1 MKLQGKVAI
10 VTGAAQGI
18 GEAYA
23 HALAGEGAAVV
34 VADINVAKGKS
45 VADSINRAGTGG
57 KATCLKLDV
66 ADEKSCAE
74 LVAQAEQLYGGV
86 DILVNNAA
94 IYHSMRMDTLMN
106 VPLDYYNRFMAVN
119 LTGQMLMTRAAVP
132 AMRKR
137 GKGKIV
143 FQASAVAYSAS
154 STPYAI
160 AKLGIVGMMR
170 GFAFQL
176 GKHNINVNGIAP
188 GPIDTEATMVTVPKH
203 FIDHLLESQPL
214 RRMGHPSDLVGALV
228 YLCSSESDYVT
239 GLMMVVDGGNTV
251 SRL

>member
-1 MKLQGKVAI
+1 MKLKGKVAI

-23 HALAGEGAAVV
+23 QALAGEGADVV
-34 VADINVAKGKS
+34 VADINEEKGKA
-45 VADSINRAGTGG
+45 VAGAIEHMGKRA
-57 KATCLKLDV
+57 AFMRLDV
-66 ADEKSCAE
+66 ADEQSCKDVAE
-74 LVAQAEQLYGGV
+74 KTEQLYGGI

-94 IYHSMRMDTLMN
+94 IYHSMRMDTFMN
-106 VPLDYYNRFMAVN
+106 VPLDYYNRFMSVT
-119 LTGQMLMTRAAVP
+119 LTGQMLMTRAVVP

-143 FQASAVAYSAS
+143 FQASAVAYSAAS
-154 STPYAI
+154 SPYAL
-160 AKLGIVGMMR
+160 AKLGVLGLMR

-176 GKHNINVNGIAP
+176 GKYNINVNGIAP

-203 FIDHLLESQPL
+203 FIDHLVEEQPL
-214 RRMGHPSDLVGALV
+214 KRMGHPSDLVGALL
-228 YLCSSESDYVT
+228 YLCSSDSDYAT

-251 SRL
+251 DRL